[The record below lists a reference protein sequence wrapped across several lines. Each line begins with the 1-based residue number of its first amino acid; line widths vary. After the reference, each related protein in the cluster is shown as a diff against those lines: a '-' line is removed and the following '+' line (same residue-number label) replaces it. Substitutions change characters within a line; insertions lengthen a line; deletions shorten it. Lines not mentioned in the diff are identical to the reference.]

1 MRKIAI
7 IGLFLTGILSCDQ
20 ETVITDARQQE
31 GKMLQRSIP
40 QHDLPS
46 VPSGPN
52 SIPRGTSRSGL
63 HEAGNTKALQLAF
76 IPNAGAI
83 WTDPSTG
90 QTHLLAMQLPGI
102 PGSRPVAW
110 QSLGTGWEG
119 SEFMTMDRE
128 NFYVVWGEEVY
139 RVPKSTPDT
148 WTLII
153 PNNGEDI
160 KGIVG
165 HQTNSTVALGGHL
178 ARGSNLYTFNA
189 AGGLTPQLP
198 NTGVVS
204 NTTHMAGY
212 RYTSTGAIAMFFK
225 MNTSGALWNFTNHP
239 DGIVHWDKLSSAP
252 QTTLI
257 NIVGNPMTELVYKS
271 IKLGGS
277 RIETINP
284 ANDGA
289 EEHFS
294 LLPFTPVTAPLAVNN
309 GYLWVMG
316 DQLHQVMTLGQQKGK
331 SAYSEGGWNG
341 VLLGCADA
349 TLVFN

>member
-7 IGLFLTGILSCDQ
+7 IGLFLTGILSCEQ
-20 ETVITDARQQE
+20 EKVITDLPQQE
-31 GKMLQRSIP
+31 GKVMHRSIP
-40 QHDLPS
+40 QDDLPA
-46 VPSGPN
+46 VPNGPN
-52 SIPRGTSRSGL
+52 SVSRGTTHSQSQ
-63 HEAGNTKALQLAF
+63 EAGNARALQLAF

-90 QTHLLAMQLPGI
+90 KTHLLAMQLPGI
-102 PGSRPVAW
+102 PGSRQVAW

-165 HQTNSTVALGGHL
+165 HQTNSTIAIGGHL
-178 ARGSNLYTFNA
+178 ARGGNLYTFNA
-189 AGGLTPQLP
+189 AGVLTLQLQNP
-198 NTGVVS
+198 GVVS

-212 RYTSTGAIAMFFK
+212 RYTSNGAKAMFFK

-239 DGIVHWDKLSSAP
+239 EGIVHWDKLSSAP

-257 NIVGNPMTELVYKS
+257 NMVGNPMTELVYKS
-271 IKLGGS
+271 KKLGGS
-277 RIETINP
+277 RIDTINP

-289 EEHFS
+289 EGNFS
-294 LLPFTPVTAPLAVNN
+294 ILSFTPVTAPLVVNN
-309 GYLWVMG
+309 GYLWIMG
-316 DQLHQVMTLGQQKGK
+316 NQLHQLMTLGSQKGK
-331 SAYSEGGWNG
+331 PAYSEGGWNG